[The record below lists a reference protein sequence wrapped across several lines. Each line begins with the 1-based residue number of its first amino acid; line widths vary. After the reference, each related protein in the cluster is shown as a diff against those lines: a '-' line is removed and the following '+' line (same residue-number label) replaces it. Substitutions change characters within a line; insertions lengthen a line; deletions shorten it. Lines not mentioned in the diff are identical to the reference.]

1 MNNDFIL
8 DTFDENK
15 YARVCQSRKRDKSIT
30 VSMYLLVD
38 RIKIPQI
45 EKKKVLN
52 YISVFK
58 SLEKNKNFIL

>member
-1 MNNDFIL
+1 MISYLTHLTKINMLACVNL
-8 DTFDENK
+8 EN
-15 YARVCQSRKRDKSIT
+15 VISQIT

-58 SLEKNKNFIL
+58 SLKKTKTLFYK